1 MIPILFRCL
10 LSALLWFMDNHLCPQ
25 LTDIRLQ
32 LEASGK
38 GSGSYARLE
47 RLSQLD

>member
-1 MIPILFRCL
+1 
-10 LSALLWFMDNHLCPQ
+10 MDNHLCPQ

-38 GSGSYARLE
+38 QSGSFSRLE
-47 RLSQLD
+47 LFSHLYTTISKK